1 MNGAIQIGEIQEK
14 WEDNHDKSILK
25 KISYDN
31 NDNSS
36 NDFYIRFHNWSTM
49 DWIDDGNS
57 ITKN

>member
-49 DWIDDGNS
+49 D
-57 ITKN
+57 